1 MQLNVIQNKIFE
13 IRGHKVMLDFD
24 LAALYNVETRVFNQ
38 AVKRNIES
46 FPEEFMFRLTREEWK
61 MMSSQIVMTYSQN
74 TDSQNNNSSQFV
86 MSSERDNKKR
96 GKRYLPYAFTEHGV
110 TMLASVLKSPTARK
124 MNIAIV
130 RAFIAMRKMV
140 IQYSEVIKVIDDL
153 KERID
158 GHDAQLNQIY
168 DALENMLDKKAD
180 EEDKQRQWEERER
193 IGFKNDNEISK
204 S

>member
-13 IRGHKVMLDFD
+13 IRGEKVMLDFD
-24 LAALYNVETRVFNQ
+24 LAELYEVETKVFNQ
-38 AVKRNIES
+38 SVKRNIDS
-46 FPEEFMFRLTREEWK
+46 FPAEFMFRLTKEEWRK
-61 MMSSQIVMTYSQN
+61 MRSQIVTSRLQDADNQATQRSQIVTLN
-74 TDSQNNNSSQFV
+74 RASST
-86 MSSERDNKKR
+86 K
-96 GKRYLPYAFTEHGV
+96 YLPYAFTEHGV

-130 RAFIAMRKMV
+130 KAFIAMRKMV
-140 IQYSEVIKVIDDL
+140 IQYAEVIKVIDDL
-153 KERID
+153 RERID

-193 IGFKNDNEISK
+193 IGFKNDNELSK